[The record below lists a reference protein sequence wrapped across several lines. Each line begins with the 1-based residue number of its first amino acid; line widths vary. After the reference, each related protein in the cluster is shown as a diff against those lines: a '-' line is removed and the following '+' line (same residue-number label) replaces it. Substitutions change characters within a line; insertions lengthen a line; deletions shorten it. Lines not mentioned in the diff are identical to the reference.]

1 MAVRNMLY
9 FGTGLDDVWLDRI
22 SRDMGQARE
31 LLEPFK
37 GKTID
42 AFYREAI
49 CGGHVIAAEGGKI
62 EVPMAFQS
70 AMAGIMLAAE
80 IVKDCRAGHKLD
92 TARGTTKNE
101 LLWPVRTHLAA
112 PSQKE

>member
-1 MAVRNMLY
+1 MDVRNMLY
-9 FGTGLDDVWLDRI
+9 FGTGLDDVWLERI
-22 SRDMGQARE
+22 SRDMGQPRE

-70 AMAGIMLAAE
+70 SIPRPIPPAPTEKHRKAE
-80 IVKDCRAGHKLD
+80 NKMHNTPHPPI
-92 TARGTTKNE
+92 
-101 LLWPVRTHLAA
+101 
-112 PSQKE
+112 SQPNSNINYNHP

>member
-1 MAVRNMLY
+1 MDVRNMLY
-9 FGTGLDDVWLDRI
+9 FGTGLDDVWLERI
-22 SRDMGQARE
+22 SRDMGQPRE

-80 IVKDCRAGHKLD
+80 VVQYGKRGHTTD
-92 TARGTTKNE
+92 TRMVSTQ
-101 LLWPVRTHLAA
+101 LH
-112 PSQKE
+112 